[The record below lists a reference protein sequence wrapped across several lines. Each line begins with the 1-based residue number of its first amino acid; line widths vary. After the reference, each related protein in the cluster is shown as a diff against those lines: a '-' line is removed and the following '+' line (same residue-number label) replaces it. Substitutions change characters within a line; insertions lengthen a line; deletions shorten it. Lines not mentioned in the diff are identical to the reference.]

1 MESPIYVI
9 VRFELNEG
17 EFEVLF
23 PLIQQFF
30 KREVSTFPGFI
41 SARIHT
47 NEERSVL
54 INYATWESPER
65 FQKFITELAMVSDIS
80 KQIQKFPAKTDR
92 VFEVTL

>member
-9 VRFELNEG
+9 VRFELKEG

-30 KREVSTFPGFI
+30 KREVSAFPGFI

-54 INYATWESPER
+54 INYATWESSEQFR
-65 FQKFITELAMVSDIS
+65 KFITELAMVSDIS

-92 VFEVTL
+92 VFEVAL